1 MKKIFYIIL
10 LVLSFV
16 SCETK
21 KEHPLSPEFEEVRI
35 LMQTEPEAALLKLQ
49 NLKNSESQ
57 KLSNS
62 ATQDLSNSE
71 SQKLSNSATQD
82 LSNLES
88 QQLSNLE
95 YSILLAEA
103 LYKNYLPQSNFDD
116 IKAIVDYIEIE
127 KTTSNSTLLIPNYL
141 CAKAHYYHAVGLSE
155 HNDIVGACEH
165 YLKALEKMSEIKK
178 LDNEQTRFL
187 FLTYTRLGE
196 MFFNEQYCDIAIVK
210 FRLALKYAIQIGNNN
225 SIARILKFMGN
236 TYQLTGKTDSALYYL
251 NKSLNTSSSQINE
264 LDVMKSVAKILFENG
279 EKDSAYNIIK
289 NNLDKTGNYNSKYSY
304 HTILGDFYYH
314 DKLYDSA
321 IHHFRLSIESQFFYT
336 KLNAARRLSA
346 IYDSLNDNE
355 KKAYFDNIISQLS
368 IENINKRTNNAKIQN
383 VYDKYK
389 KRKNEREEL
398 RYRQNVYII
407 VGSLIILTF
416 IMIMSIKQRYKLN
429 HKELL
434 DTIDSKDKTISEFN
448 DKLSEVNKTNDNI
461 NFEAFHNSSI
471 CQKIINRKPSDFTT
485 LSDGE
490 LALLLDAA
498 DKNLDNI
505 TKKLKDRYPKLKK
518 DDFYYICLLLLNI
531 EKNKF
536 QYLLGRNRKTIWERL
551 NKIKIIMN
559 ISDNDDLH
567 IFMKNLLHKTS
578 TTQ

>member
-57 KLSNS
+57 NLSN
-62 ATQDLSNSE
+62 L
-71 SQKLSNSATQD
+71 ATQD

-567 IFMKNLLHKTS
+567 IFMKNLLHKAS
-578 TTQ
+578 TT

>member
-57 KLSNS
+57 KTNDS
-62 ATQDLSNSE
+62 AT
-71 SQKLSNSATQD
+71 QKLSNSATQ
-82 LSNLES
+82 N
-88 QQLSNLE
+88 LSNLE

-141 CAKAHYYHAVGLSE
+141 YAKAHYYHAVGLSE

-210 FRLALKYAIQIGNNN
+210 FRLALKYAMQIGNNN

-236 TYQLTGKTDSALYYL
+236 TYQLIGKTDSALYYL

-304 HTILGDFYYH
+304 HTILGDFYYY

-407 VGSLIILTF
+407 VGLLIILTF
-416 IMIMSIKQRYKLN
+416 IMIMSIRQRYKLN

>member
-57 KLSNS
+57 KTNDS
-62 ATQDLSNSE
+62 
-71 SQKLSNSATQD
+71 
-82 LSNLES
+82 ES

-127 KTTSNSTLLIPNYL
+127 NSTLLIPNYL

-289 NNLDKTGNYNSKYSY
+289 NNLDKTDNYNSKYSY

-416 IMIMSIKQRYKLN
+416 IMIMSIRQRYKLN

>member
-35 LMQTEPEAALLKLQ
+35 LMQAEPEAALLKLQ

-57 KLSNS
+57 KTNDS
-62 ATQDLSNSE
+62 AT
-71 SQKLSNSATQD
+71 QKLSNSATQ
-82 LSNLES
+82 N
-88 QQLSNLE
+88 LSNLE

-103 LYKNYLPQSNFDD
+103 LYKNYLPQSNFDN

-155 HNDIVGACEH
+155 HNDLVGACEH

-210 FRLALKYAIQIGNNN
+210 FRLALKYAKQIDNNN

-264 LDVMKSVAKILFENG
+264 LDVKKSIAKILFENG
-279 EKDSAYNIIK
+279 EKDSAYAIIK
-289 NNLDKTGNYNSKYSY
+289 NNIEKIDNYNSKYSY

-407 VGSLIILTF
+407 VCSLIILTF
-416 IMIMSIKQRYKLN
+416 IIIMFIRQRYKLN

-498 DKNLDNI
+498 DKSLDNF
-505 TKKLKDRYPKLKK
+505 TKKLKDIYPKLKK
-518 DDFYYICLLLLNI
+518 DDFYYICLLLLNV

>member
-21 KEHPLSPEFEEVRI
+21 KEHPLSPEFEELRI

-57 KLSNS
+57 KTNDS
-62 ATQDLSNSE
+62 AT
-71 SQKLSNSATQD
+71 QKLSNSATQ
-82 LSNLES
+82 N
-88 QQLSNLE
+88 LSNLE

-127 KTTSNSTLLIPNYL
+127 KTTSNSTLLIPDYL

-155 HNDIVGACEH
+155 RNDVVESCEH
-165 YLKALEKMSEIKK
+165 YLKALEMMSEIKK

-416 IMIMSIKQRYKLN
+416 IMIMSIRQRYKLN

>member
-16 SCETK
+16 SCERK

-35 LMQTEPEAALLKLQ
+35 LMQTEPEAALLKLKNFRNSESQ
-49 NLKNSESQ
+49 NLSNLESQ

-62 ATQDLSNSE
+62 
-71 SQKLSNSATQD
+71 
-82 LSNLES
+82 ES

-103 LYKNYLPQSNFDD
+103 LYKSYLPQSNFDD
-116 IKAIVDYIEIE
+116 IKAIVDYIETE
-127 KTTSNSTLLIPNYL
+127 KTTPNSTLLIPDYL

-155 HNDIVGACEH
+155 RNDLAEACEH
-165 YLKALEKMSEIKK
+165 YLKALEKMSELKK

-196 MFFNEQYCDIAIVK
+196 MFFNEQYCDIAIEK
-210 FRLALKYAIQIGNNN
+210 FRLALKYAYQLNNDN
-225 SIARILKFMGN
+225 SVARTLKYMGS
-236 TYQLTGKTDSALYYL
+236 TYQLIGDIDSALYYF
-251 NKSLNTSSSQINE
+251 NKSLNIGSTYINQ
-264 LDVMKSVAKILFENG
+264 LDIEKNIAKILFEKG
-279 EKDSAYNIIK
+279 EKDSAYSIIK
-289 NNLDKTGNYNSKYSY
+289 NTIEKIDNYNSKYSY

-336 KLNAARRLSA
+336 KLNAARHLSA

-383 VYDKYK
+383 IYDKYK

-407 VGSLIILTF
+407 VCSLIILTF
-416 IMIMSIKQRYKLN
+416 IITMFIRHRFKLN

-434 DTIDSKDKTISEFN
+434 ETIDSKEKTISEFK

-498 DKNLDNI
+498 DKNLDNF

>member
-21 KEHPLSPEFEEVRI
+21 KEHPLSPEFEELRI

-49 NLKNSESQ
+49 NFRNSESQ
-57 KLSNS
+57 N
-62 ATQDLSNSE
+62 
-71 SQKLSNSATQD
+71 

-116 IKAIVDYIEIE
+116 VKAIIDYIETE
-127 KTTSNSTLLIPNYL
+127 KSTPISTLLIPDYL

-155 HNDIVGACEH
+155 HNDLVGACEH

-210 FRLALKYAIQIGNNN
+210 FKKALEYAYLLDNNK
-225 SIARILKFMGN
+225 SIAFILKNIGS
-236 TYQLTGKTDSALYYL
+236 TYQLAGNNDSALFYF
-251 NKSLNTSSSQINE
+251 NESLSTSSRLINK
-264 LDVMKSVAKILFENG
+264 LDIEKNIAQILFEKG
-279 EKDSAYNIIK
+279 EKDSAYAIIK
-289 NNLDKTGNYNSKYSY
+289 NNIEKIDNYNAKDSY

-336 KLNAARRLSA
+336 KLNAARHLSA

-368 IENINKRTNNAKIQN
+368 IENINKRTNNAKLQN
-383 VYDKYK
+383 VYEEYK

-416 IMIMSIKQRYKLN
+416 IIIMFIRHIYKLN

-498 DKNLDNI
+498 DKSLDNF
-505 TKKLKDRYPKLKK
+505 TKKLKDIYPKLKK

-531 EKNKF
+531 EKNKL

-567 IFMKNLLHKTS
+567 IFMKSLLHKTS

>member
-16 SCETK
+16 SCERK

-35 LMQTEPEAALLKLQ
+35 LMQTEPEAALLKLKNFRNSESQ
-49 NLKNSESQ
+49 NLSNLESQ

-62 ATQDLSNSE
+62 
-71 SQKLSNSATQD
+71 
-82 LSNLES
+82 ES

-103 LYKNYLPQSNFDD
+103 LYKSYLPQSNFDD
-116 IKAIVDYIEIE
+116 IKAIVDYIETE
-127 KTTSNSTLLIPNYL
+127 KTTPNSTLLIPDYL

-155 HNDIVGACEH
+155 RNDLAEACEH
-165 YLKALEKMSEIKK
+165 YLKALEKMSELKK

-196 MFFNEQYCDIAIVK
+196 MFFNEQYCDIAIEK
-210 FRLALKYAIQIGNNN
+210 FRLALKYAYQLNNDN
-225 SIARILKFMGN
+225 SVARTLKYMGS
-236 TYQLTGKTDSALYYL
+236 TYQLIGDIDSALYYF
-251 NKSLNTSSSQINE
+251 NKSLNIGSTYINQ
-264 LDVMKSVAKILFENG
+264 LDIEKNIAKILFEKG
-279 EKDSAYNIIK
+279 EKDSAYSIIK
-289 NNLDKTGNYNSKYSY
+289 NNIEKIDNYNSKYSY

-336 KLNAARRLSA
+336 KLNAARHLSA

-383 VYDKYK
+383 IYDKYK

-407 VGSLIILTF
+407 VCSLIILTF
-416 IMIMSIKQRYKLN
+416 IITMFIRHRFKLN

-434 DTIDSKDKTISEFN
+434 ETIDSKEKTISEFK

-498 DKNLDNI
+498 DKNLDNF

>member
-16 SCETK
+16 SCKTK

-62 ATQDLSNSE
+62 ATQDLSNI
-71 SQKLSNSATQD
+71 
-82 LSNLES
+82 ES

-416 IMIMSIKQRYKLN
+416 IMIMSIRQRYKLN

-448 DKLSEVNKTNDNI
+448 DKLSEVNKTNYNI

>member
-16 SCETK
+16 SCERK

-49 NLKNSESQ
+49 NFRNSESQ
-57 KLSNS
+57 K
-62 ATQDLSNSE
+62 
-71 SQKLSNSATQD
+71 

-116 IKAIVDYIEIE
+116 IKAIVDYIETE
-127 KTTSNSTLLIPNYL
+127 KTTPNSTLLIPDYL

-155 HNDIVGACEH
+155 HNDLAGACEH
-165 YLKALEKMSEIKK
+165 YLKALEKMSELKK

-196 MFFNEQYCDIAIVK
+196 MFFNEQYCDIAIEK
-210 FRLALKYAIQIGNNN
+210 FRLALKYAYQLNNDN
-225 SIARILKFMGN
+225 SVARTLKYMGS
-236 TYQLTGKTDSALYYL
+236 TYQLIGDIDSALYYF
-251 NKSLNTSSSQINE
+251 NKSLNIGSTYINQ
-264 LDVMKSVAKILFENG
+264 LDIEKNIAKILFEKG
-279 EKDSAYNIIK
+279 EKDSAYAIIK
-289 NNLDKTGNYNSKYSY
+289 NNIEKIDNYNSKYSY

-336 KLNAARRLSA
+336 KLNAARHLSA

-398 RYRQNVYII
+398 RYRQNVYVI
-407 VGSLIILTF
+407 VCSLIILTF
-416 IMIMSIKQRYKLN
+416 IIIMFIRHRFKLN

-434 DTIDSKDKTISEFN
+434 ETIDSKEKTISEFK

-498 DKNLDNI
+498 DKNLDNF

-567 IFMKNLLHKTS
+567 IFIKNLLHKT
-578 TTQ
+578 

>member
-16 SCETK
+16 SCEMK
-21 KEHPLSPEFEEVRI
+21 KEHPLSPEFEELRI
-35 LMQTEPEAALLKLQ
+35 LMQTEPKAALLKLQ
-49 NLKNSESQ
+49 KLKNSESQ

-62 ATQDLSNSE
+62 ATQN
-71 SQKLSNSATQD
+71 
-82 LSNLES
+82 
-88 QQLSNLE
+88 LSNLE

-116 IKAIVDYIEIE
+116 IKAIVDYIETE
-127 KTTSNSTLLIPNYL
+127 KSTPISTLIIPDYL

-155 HNDIVGACEH
+155 HNDLVGACEH

-210 FRLALKYAIQIGNNN
+210 FKKALEYAYLLDNNK
-225 SIARILKFMGN
+225 SIAFILKNIGS
-236 TYQLTGKTDSALYYL
+236 TYQLAGNNDSALFYF
-251 NKSLNTSSSQINE
+251 NESLSTSSRLINK
-264 LDVMKSVAKILFENG
+264 LDIEKNIAQILFEKG
-279 EKDSAYNIIK
+279 EKDSAYAIIK
-289 NNLDKTGNYNSKYSY
+289 NNIEKIDNYNAKDSY

-336 KLNAARRLSA
+336 KLNAARHLSA

-368 IENINKRTNNAKIQN
+368 IENINKRTNNAKLQN
-383 VYDKYK
+383 VYEEYK

-416 IMIMSIKQRYKLN
+416 IIIMFIRHIYKLN

-498 DKNLDNI
+498 DKSLDNF
-505 TKKLKDRYPKLKK
+505 TKKLKDIYPKLKK

-531 EKNKF
+531 EKNKL

-567 IFMKNLLHKTS
+567 IFMKSLLHKTS

>member
-21 KEHPLSPEFEEVRI
+21 KEHPLSPEFEELRI

-57 KLSNS
+57 KTNDS
-62 ATQDLSNSE
+62 AT
-71 SQKLSNSATQD
+71 QKLSNSATQ
-82 LSNLES
+82 N
-88 QQLSNLE
+88 LSNLE

-127 KTTSNSTLLIPNYL
+127 KTTPNSTLIIPDYL

-155 HNDIVGACEH
+155 RNDVVESCEH
-165 YLKALEKMSEIKK
+165 YLKALEMMSEIKK

-196 MFFNEQYCDIAIVK
+196 LFLNEQYCDIAIVK
-210 FRLALKYAIQIGNNN
+210 FKKALEYAYLLDNNK

-236 TYQLTGKTDSALYYL
+236 TYQLIGDIDSALYYL
-251 NKSLNTSSSQINE
+251 NNSLNTSSSQINE
-264 LDVMKSVAKILFENG
+264 LDVKKSIAQILFEKG
-279 EKDSAYNIIK
+279 EKDSAYAIIK
-289 NNLDKTGNYNSKYSY
+289 NNIAKIDNYNAKDSY

-321 IHHFRLSIESQFFYT
+321 IHHFRFSIESQYFYT
-336 KLNAARRLSA
+336 KLNAARSLSA

-383 VYDKYK
+383 VYEKYK

-416 IMIMSIKQRYKLN
+416 IMIMSIRQRYKLN

-498 DKNLDNI
+498 DKNLDNF
-505 TKKLKDRYPKLKK
+505 TKKLKDIYPKLKK
-518 DDFYYICLLLLNI
+518 DDFYYICLLLLNV

-567 IFMKNLLHKTS
+567 IFMKNHLHKTS

>member
-21 KEHPLSPEFEEVRI
+21 KEHPLSPEFEKVRI
-35 LMQTEPEAALLKLQ
+35 LMQTEPKAALLKLQ

-62 ATQDLSNSE
+62 
-71 SQKLSNSATQD
+71 
-82 LSNLES
+82 ES

-289 NNLDKTGNYNSKYSY
+289 NNLDKTDNYNSKYSY
-304 HTILGDFYYH
+304 HTILGDFYYY

-407 VGSLIILTF
+407 VGLLIILTF
-416 IMIMSIKQRYKLN
+416 IMIMSIRQRYKLN

>member
-10 LVLSFV
+10 LLLSFV

-21 KEHPLSPEFEEVRI
+21 KEHPLSPEFEEVRA
-35 LMQTEPEAALLKLQ
+35 LMQTDPETALLKLQ
-49 NLKNSESQ
+49 NFRNSESQKPSDSATQ

-62 ATQDLSNSE
+62 ATQN
-71 SQKLSNSATQD
+71 
-82 LSNLES
+82 
-88 QQLSNLE
+88 LSNLE

-116 IKAIVDYIEIE
+116 VKAIVDYIETE
-127 KTTSNSTLLIPNYL
+127 TSPNSTLIIPDYL
-141 CAKAHYYHAVGLSE
+141 RAKAHYYHAVGLGE
-155 HNDIVGACEH
+155 RNDVAESCEH
-165 YLKALEKMSEIKK
+165 YLKALEMMSEIKT

-187 FLTYTRLGE
+187 YLIYTRLGE
-196 MFFNEQYCDIAIVK
+196 LFFNEQYCDIAIVK
-210 FRLALKYAIQIGNNN
+210 FRLALKYALQLNNDN
-225 SIARILKFMGN
+225 SVARILKFIGSV
-236 TYQLTGKTDSALYYL
+236 YQLTGEVDSALYYF
-251 NKSLNTSSSQINE
+251 NKSLNTCYNPINN
-264 LDVMKSVAKILFENG
+264 LDIEKNIAQILFKKG
-279 EKDSAYNIIK
+279 EKDSAYAIIK
-289 NNLDKTGNYNSKYSY
+289 DNIEKIDNYDAKYSY
-304 HTILGDFYYH
+304 YAILGEFYYY
-314 DKLYDSA
+314 DKRYDSA
-321 IHHFRLSIESQFFYT
+321 ILYMEQSLESQFFYT
-336 KLNAARRLSA
+336 QLNVARRLSA
-346 IYDSLNDNE
+346 IYDSLYDYE
-355 KKAYFDNIISQLS
+355 KKTYYDNIISKFS
-368 IENINKRTNNAKIQN
+368 IDNINRNADNAKIQN

-407 VGSLIILTF
+407 VCSLIILTF
-416 IMIMSIKQRYKLN
+416 IIIMFIRHRFKLN

-434 DTIDSKDKTISEFN
+434 ETIDSKEKTISEFK

-498 DKNLDNI
+498 DKNLDNF

-559 ISDNDDLH
+559 ICDNDDLH

>member
-57 KLSNS
+57 NLSN
-62 ATQDLSNSE
+62 L
-71 SQKLSNSATQD
+71 ATQD

-127 KTTSNSTLLIPNYL
+127 NSTLLIPNYL

-407 VGSLIILTF
+407 VGSLSILTF
-416 IMIMSIKQRYKLN
+416 IMIMSIRQRYKLN

-578 TTQ
+578 TT

>member
-57 KLSNS
+57 NLSN
-62 ATQDLSNSE
+62 L
-71 SQKLSNSATQD
+71 ATQD

-127 KTTSNSTLLIPNYL
+127 NSTLLIPNYL

-416 IMIMSIKQRYKLN
+416 IMIMSIRQRYKLN

-578 TTQ
+578 TT

>member
-16 SCETK
+16 SCERK

-62 ATQDLSNSE
+62 ATQN
-71 SQKLSNSATQD
+71 

-103 LYKNYLPQSNFDD
+103 LYKSYLPQSNFDD
-116 IKAIVDYIEIE
+116 IKAIVDYIETE
-127 KTTSNSTLLIPNYL
+127 KTTPNSTLLIPDYL

-155 HNDIVGACEH
+155 HNDLAGACEH
-165 YLKALEKMSEIKK
+165 YLKALEKMSELKK

-196 MFFNEQYCDIAIVK
+196 MFFNEQYCDIAIEK
-210 FRLALKYAIQIGNNN
+210 FRLALKYAYQLNNDN
-225 SIARILKFMGN
+225 SVARTLKYMGS
-236 TYQLTGKTDSALYYL
+236 TYQLIGDIDSALYYF
-251 NKSLNTSSSQINE
+251 NKSLNIGSTYINQ
-264 LDVMKSVAKILFENG
+264 LDIEKNIAKILFEKG
-279 EKDSAYNIIK
+279 EKDSAYSIIK
-289 NNLDKTGNYNSKYSY
+289 NNIEKIDNYNSKYSY

-336 KLNAARRLSA
+336 KLNAARHLSA

-407 VGSLIILTF
+407 VCSLIILTF
-416 IMIMSIKQRYKLN
+416 IITMFIRHRFKLN

-434 DTIDSKDKTISEFN
+434 ETIDSKEKTISEFK

-498 DKNLDNI
+498 DKNLDNF
-505 TKKLKDRYPKLKK
+505 TKKLKDRYPMLKK

>member
-21 KEHPLSPEFEEVRI
+21 KEHHLSPEFEEVRI

-49 NLKNSESQ
+49 NF
-57 KLSNS
+57 
-62 ATQDLSNSE
+62 SNSE
-71 SQKLSNSATQD
+71 SQN

-116 IKAIVDYIEIE
+116 IKAIIDYIETE
-127 KTTSNSTLLIPNYL
+127 KSTPISTLLIPDYL
-141 CAKAHYYHAVGLSE
+141 CAKAHYYHAAGLSE
-155 HNDIVGACEH
+155 HNDLVGACEH

-196 MFFNEQYCDIAIVK
+196 LFLNEQYCDIAIVK
-210 FRLALKYAIQIGNNN
+210 FKKALEYAYLLDNNK
-225 SIARILKFMGN
+225 SIAFILKNIGS
-236 TYQLTGKTDSALYYL
+236 TYQLAGNNDSALYYF
-251 NKSLNTSSSQINE
+251 NESLSTSSRLINK
-264 LDVMKSVAKILFENG
+264 LDVEKNIAQILFEKG
-279 EKDSAYNIIK
+279 EKDSAYSIIK
-289 NNLDKTGNYNSKYSY
+289 NNLNNTYDYGSKYSY
-304 HTILGDFYYH
+304 YILLGEFYYH
-314 DKLYDSA
+314 DNKYDSA
-321 IHHFRLSIESQFFYT
+321 IYYLKHSFESQYFYT
-336 KLNAARRLSA
+336 KLYAASMLSS
-346 IYDSLNDNE
+346 IYSSFQDNE

-368 IENINKRTNNAKIQN
+368 IENINKRTNNAKLQN
-383 VYDKYK
+383 VYEEYK
-389 KRKNEREEL
+389 ERKNDRYAL
-398 RYRQNVYII
+398 RYRKKVYLFII
-407 VGSLIILTF
+407 SLLVTTCII
-416 IMIMSIKQRYKLN
+416 IIIIRRRYELN

-434 DTIDSKDKTISEFN
+434 ETIDAKEKTISEFN
-448 DKLSEVNKTNDNI
+448 DKLSEVNMTNDNI

-471 CQKIINRKPSDFTT
+471 CQKIINRKPYDFTT

-490 LALLLDAA
+490 LALLLDAT
-498 DKNLDNI
+498 DKNLDNF
-505 TKKLKDRYPKLKK
+505 TKKIKDRYPKLKK
-518 DDFYYICLLLLNI
+518 DDFYYICMLLLNI

-567 IFMKNLLHKTS
+567 IFMKNLLHETS

>member
-62 ATQDLSNSE
+62 ATQDLSNI
-71 SQKLSNSATQD
+71 
-82 LSNLES
+82 ES

-416 IMIMSIKQRYKLN
+416 IMIMSIRQRYKLN

-448 DKLSEVNKTNDNI
+448 DKLSEVNKTNYNI

>member
-57 KLSNS
+57 N
-62 ATQDLSNSE
+62 
-71 SQKLSNSATQD
+71 
-82 LSNLES
+82 
-88 QQLSNLE
+88 LSNLE

-116 IKAIVDYIEIE
+116 VKAIVNYIETE
-127 KTTSNSTLLIPNYL
+127 TTPNSTLIIPDYL

-155 HNDIVGACEH
+155 HNDLVGACEH

-210 FRLALKYAIQIGNNN
+210 FKKALEYAYLLDNNK
-225 SIARILKFMGN
+225 SIAFILKNIGN
-236 TYQLTGKTDSALYYL
+236 TYQLAGNNDSALFYF
-251 NKSLNTSSSQINE
+251 NESLSTSSRLINK
-264 LDVMKSVAKILFENG
+264 LDIEKNIAQILFEKG
-279 EKDSAYNIIK
+279 EKDSAYAIIK
-289 NNLDKTGNYNSKYSY
+289 NNIEKIDNYNAKDSY

-336 KLNAARRLSA
+336 KLNAARHLSA

-368 IENINKRTNNAKIQN
+368 IENINKRTNNAKLQN
-383 VYDKYK
+383 AYEEYK

-416 IMIMSIKQRYKLN
+416 IIIMFIRHIYKLN

-498 DKNLDNI
+498 DKSLDNF
-505 TKKLKDRYPKLKK
+505 TKKLKDIYPKLKK

-531 EKNKF
+531 EKNKL

-567 IFMKNLLHKTS
+567 IFMKSLLHKTS

>member
-10 LVLSFV
+10 LLLSFV

-21 KEHPLSPEFEEVRI
+21 KEHPLSPEFEEVRA
-35 LMQTEPEAALLKLQ
+35 LMQTDPETALLKLQ
-49 NLKNSESQ
+49 NFRNSESQ
-57 KLSNS
+57 KLSNLESQKPSDS
-62 ATQDLSNSE
+62 AT
-71 SQKLSNSATQD
+71 QKLSNSATQ
-82 LSNLES
+82 N
-88 QQLSNLE
+88 LSNLE

-116 IKAIVDYIEIE
+116 VKAIVDYIETE
-127 KTTSNSTLLIPNYL
+127 TSPNSTLIIPDYL
-141 CAKAHYYHAVGLSE
+141 RAKAHYYHAVGLGE
-155 HNDIVGACEH
+155 RNDVVESCEH
-165 YLKALEKMSEIKK
+165 YLKALEMMSEIKT

-187 FLTYTRLGE
+187 YLIYTRLGE
-196 MFFNEQYCDIAIVK
+196 LFFNEQYCDIAIVK
-210 FRLALKYAIQIGNNN
+210 FRLALKYALQLNNDN
-225 SIARILKFMGN
+225 SVARILKFIGSV
-236 TYQLTGKTDSALYYL
+236 YQLTGEVDSALYYF
-251 NKSLNTSSSQINE
+251 NKSLNTCYNPINN
-264 LDVMKSVAKILFENG
+264 LDIEKNIAQILFKKG
-279 EKDSAYNIIK
+279 EKDSAYAIIK
-289 NNLDKTGNYNSKYSY
+289 DNIEKIDNYDAKYSY
-304 HTILGDFYYH
+304 YAILGEFYYY
-314 DKLYDSA
+314 DKRYDSA
-321 IHHFRLSIESQFFYT
+321 ILYMEQSLESQFFYT
-336 KLNAARRLSA
+336 QLNVARRLSA
-346 IYDSLNDNE
+346 IYDSLYDYE
-355 KKAYFDNIISQLS
+355 KKTYYDNIISKFS
-368 IENINKRTNNAKIQN
+368 IDNINRNADNAKIQN

-407 VGSLIILTF
+407 VCSLIILTF
-416 IMIMSIKQRYKLN
+416 IIIMFIRHRFKLN

-434 DTIDSKDKTISEFN
+434 ETIDSKEKTISEFK

-498 DKNLDNI
+498 DKNLDNF

-559 ISDNDDLH
+559 ICDNDDLH

>member
-57 KLSNS
+57 NLSN
-62 ATQDLSNSE
+62 L
-71 SQKLSNSATQD
+71 ATQD

-567 IFMKNLLHKTS
+567 IFMKNLLHKAS